1 MSFDI
6 SIACMIDDKL
16 SKSRESFA
24 EHLMHLID
32 DRGITD
38 AQAYKRSNIDRRLF
52 FKIKNNEGYT
62 PTKRTICAFA
72 IGLQLSKKEADLILK
87 KAGYSFA
94 GTSDFDIYIT
104 IHVV

>member
-32 DRGITD
+32 ERGITD
-38 AQAYKRSNIDRRLF
+38 AQAYKRSNIGRRLF
-52 FKIKNNEGYT
+52 SKIKNIDDLHRQSIYT
-62 PTKRTICAFA
+62 
-72 IGLQLSKKEADLILK
+72 DLI
-87 KAGYSFA
+87 
-94 GTSDFDIYIT
+94 IY
-104 IHVV
+104 